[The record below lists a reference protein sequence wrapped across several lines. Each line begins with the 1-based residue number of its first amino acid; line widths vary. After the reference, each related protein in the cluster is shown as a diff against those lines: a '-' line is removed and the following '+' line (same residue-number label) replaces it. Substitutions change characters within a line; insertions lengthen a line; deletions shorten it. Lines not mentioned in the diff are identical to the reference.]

1 MVCVCARSAALSS
14 WTSSVRGNVNMG
26 PWPSSI
32 SSISPIIPGL
42 SHPHGIGSL
51 WRSPSEVEMENDGET
66 FVSWQRRWELRRI
79 GLKNMAPNY
88 SKHSMPIISFIYF
101 FTTYFCSLCI
111 IFMGHR
117 KFVLI
122 KVNAEIWKHS
132 IIATTK
138 SDAAQVV
145 RQDVNNAEV

>member
-1 MVCVCARSAALSS
+1 MAAE
-14 WTSSVRGNVNMG
+14 VGVEEDRVEE
-26 PWPSSI
+26 
-32 SSISPIIPGL
+32 
-42 SHPHGIGSL
+42 HGSQL
-51 WRSPSEVEMENDGET
+51 LQT
-66 FVSWQRRWELRRI
+66 QY
-79 GLKNMAPNY
+79 AHY
-88 SKHSMPIISFIYF
+88 FIYLF
-101 FTTYFCSLCI
+101 FYNLTTLCI